1 MKRKEFVITERQLTI
16 IRENAKKY
24 GISQNESLRR
34 LIDSALD
41 TKGVKEYE

>member
-1 MKRKEFVITERQLTI
+1 MKRKEFVITERQLKI

-34 LIDSALD
+34 LIDKALD
-41 TKGVKEYE
+41 KVDEDG